1 MIARP
6 PRSTLSSSSA
16 ASDVYKRQG
25 PHVRSDLGP
34 RAGGDH
40 FTQARVDLDE
50 PADHRRVDRVVVA
63 GDPHVVVP
71 AQPDPGG
78 LPDRGRHRRQSAHR
92 RDILATRSPVVREG
106 NSNAIMN
113 PEYVATIVSTGGS
126 ANTFGAT
133 GTTSPGNHRSHCTI
147 SPAVYVVRS
156 AGSGGLNNGRSNA
169 TLARNT
175 DDECSHPIRSAIT
188 DAGISGNSVN
198 NRRIAGSN
206 SSTREPCGAREYI
219 GGVSAANADR
229 TVFLANPNRRA
240 IALTPTCSE
249 RCNRRISAQSSTL
262 ITPSL

>member
-1 MIARP
+1 MPGSLSQTNNFGTP
-6 PRSTLSSSSA
+6 PNPASSCHI
-16 ASDVYKRQG
+16 
-25 PHVRSDLGP
+25 P
-34 RAGGDH
+34 
-40 FTQARVDLDE
+40 
-50 PADHRRVDRVVVA
+50 
-63 GDPHVVVP
+63 
-71 AQPDPGG
+71 
-78 LPDRGRHRRQSAHR
+78 
-92 RDILATRSPVVREG
+92 ATRSPVVREG

-188 DAGISGNSVN
+188 DAGISGKPVN

-262 ITPSL
+262 ITPSLWTEGGSTFARHQGVSVHSASTTSTPPAVS